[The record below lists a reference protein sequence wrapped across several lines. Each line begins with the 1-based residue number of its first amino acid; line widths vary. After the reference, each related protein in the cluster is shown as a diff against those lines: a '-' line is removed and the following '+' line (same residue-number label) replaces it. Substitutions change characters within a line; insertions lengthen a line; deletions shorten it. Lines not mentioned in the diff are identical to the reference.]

1 MTVIRILTA
10 CILSGIATAAIA
22 QTNISLG
29 GISADASAPIE
40 ISADSL
46 SVDQDTGKATFSG
59 NVVIG
64 QGALR
69 LSAGEVEVIYAEGSG
84 QIASLK
90 AKGGATFVTETE
102 AAEAETADYNL
113 ETGSLI
119 LIGDVLL
126 TQGSSAISAERMSIN
141 LNTGDAELSG
151 RVRTIIQQGGN

>member
-102 AAEAETADYNL
+102 AAEAETADYDL

>member
-90 AKGGATFVTETE
+90 ARGGATFVTETE

>member
-1 MTVIRILTA
+1 MTVIRILMT

-22 QTNISLG
+22 QANISLG

>member
-1 MTVIRILTA
+1 MTVIRILMA
-10 CILSGIATAAIA
+10 CLLSGIATAAIA

-90 AKGGATFVTETE
+90 AKGGAIFVTETE

>member
-1 MTVIRILTA
+1 MIVRLLFAGFLASLAT
-10 CILSGIATAAIA
+10 IALA

-29 GISADASAPIE
+29 GLSADASAPIE

-64 QGALR
+64 QGDLR
-69 LSAGEVEVIYAEGSG
+69 LSATDVEVIYAEGTG

-90 AKGGATFVTETE
+90 ATGGATFVTATE
-102 AAEAETADYNL
+102 AAEAQTADYNL

-119 LIGDVLL
+119 LVGDVLL
-126 TQGSSAISAERMSIN
+126 TQGSSAISAERMAIN
-141 LNTGDAELSG
+141 LNTGNAELTG
-151 RVRTIIQQGGN
+151 RVRTIIQQSGN

>member
-1 MTVIRILTA
+1 MTVIRILMT

>member
-1 MTVIRILTA
+1 MTVIRILMT

-90 AKGGATFVTETE
+90 ARGGATFVTETE